1 MEWVQIEL
9 ANIEG
14 ACSLLELLLWG
25 LQAGKE
31 LFISLIVKENIEV
44 NCVLDFRV
52 IDIPLDLNDLT
63 MTALSP
69 RRDSQILRLIQA

>member
-1 MEWVQIEL
+1 MVWVQIEP

-25 LQAGKE
+25 LQAVKE
-31 LFISLIVKENIEV
+31 LFVSLIVKENIEV

-52 IDIPLDLNDLT
+52 IDIPLDLNVLT
-63 MTALSP
+63 IALSL
-69 RRDSQILRLIQA
+69 RRDSNILRLIQA

>member
-63 MTALSP
+63 MTALST
-69 RRDSQILRLIQA
+69 RRDSNILRLIQA

>member
-1 MEWVQIEL
+1 MVWVQIEP

-14 ACSLLELLLWG
+14 AGSLLELLLWG
-25 LQAGKE
+25 LEAVKE

-44 NCVLDFRV
+44 NRVFDFIV
-52 IDIPLDLNDLT
+52 VDVPLDLNDLT